1 MAVDLYLY
9 DEGKRLRGAA
19 LWGVTKLIH
28 DERDFMLTVE
38 LASGYGVVSGD
49 YVGFTCADG
58 RFRLFRV
65 DKTETDVG
73 AGMTTV
79 TATEAAVAE
88 LANSIVRE
96 IRLDETDAQT
106 AVRETIAGSDF
117 VLGKTAAGRKGQIQ
131 KIYAQRW
138 KVLREI
144 ESTCNVRIIPHYEMR
159 DGKITAKVVDIEE
172 KTYRRIGRI
181 LQRETDATNVRI
193 TTSGCSIARLYGVG
207 RSTGTQDPPES
218 VTFKDVV
225 WSRAAGD
232 PMDKPAGQDY
242 LEDPEMIARGIT
254 HEDVFE
260 DRNITDPDE
269 LIRETHKVFL
279 ERRRPK
285 VSGIATAF
293 DVSYMPGYEHKAVE
307 LYDILDVPMENGG
320 TAEGKVIDIQRD
332 YIRPDLT
339 QIVLGEEKDA
349 GGIIRKVAQLKS
361 EAQSLRASASAA
373 ASRYIENKHLIQLN
387 ANRIL
392 LNAEEILAQA
402 ERIRLNV
409 QKIDETTGRV
419 SQAEL
424 LLNGDGTSAQAG
436 LVARMLEQE
445 GATEAMSEAFSAYK
459 AEIGA
464 AIAQIGSRISGAEGE
479 IGGVSEALATFKSTT
494 ESAVAGISARV
505 GENEAAIT
513 TTATNLGSRIDLKA
527 DKTYVDKLLADEVS
541 AIRSEIGQLT
551 GGTVQ
556 ASHLHTQN
564 LTATNTVRLAGH
576 TCAWKT
582 QKVVTGINFSKETIT
597 IPGGNGVNYVA
608 IGGVSLRYNT
618 EDINYFSYN

>member
-9 DEGKRLRGAA
+9 NARQQLRGTA
-19 LWGVTKLIH
+19 LWGVTRLIH
-28 DERDFMLTVE
+28 DERDFMLTAE
-38 LASGYGVVSGD
+38 LSSGYGVVSGD

-58 RFRLFRV
+58 RYRLFRV
-65 DKTETDVG
+65 DKAETDVG
-73 AGMTTV
+73 AGMTTA

-96 IRLDETDAQT
+96 VRLEEADAQT
-106 AVRETIAGSDF
+106 AVSEAIAGSGF
-117 VLGKTAAGRKGQIQ
+117 TIGKTAAGRKGQIQ
-131 KIYAQRW
+131 KVYAQRW

-144 ESTCNVRIIPHYEMR
+144 EIACNVRIIPYYEMHEGR
-159 DGKITAKVVDIEE
+159 ISAKVVDIEE
-172 KTYRRIGRI
+172 KMYRRTGRI
-181 LQRETDATNVRI
+181 LQRETDATSVRI
-193 TTSGCSIARLYGVG
+193 TTSGCAIARLYGVG
-207 RSTGTQDPPES
+207 KSTGTQDPPES
-218 VTFKDVV
+218 VTFKDIV
-225 WSRAAGD
+225 WSREAGD

-242 LEDPEMIARGIT
+242 LEDPELIALGIM

-269 LIRETHKVFL
+269 LIRETHKAFL
-279 ERRRPK
+279 ERRMPK
-285 VSGIATAF
+285 VSGTATAF
-293 DVSYMPGYEHKAVE
+293 DVSYMPGYEHKTVE

-349 GGIIRKVAQLKS
+349 GGIVRKVAQLKS
-361 EAQSLRASASAA
+361 ETHSLRASSAAA

-387 ANRIL
+387 ANRII

-402 ERIRLNV
+402 ERIRLNA

-424 LLNGDGTSAQAG
+424 ILNGDGTSAQAG
-436 LVARMLEQE
+436 LIARMLRQE
-445 GATEAMSEAFSAYK
+445 DATQAMSEAFGTFE
-459 AEIGA
+459 AETGA
-464 AIAQIGSRISGAEGE
+464 AIAQIGARIGSTESE
-479 IGGVSEALATFKSTT
+479 IGGVSEALATFKVTT
-494 ESAVAGISARV
+494 ENAVAGISARV
-505 GENEAAIT
+505 GENEASI
-513 TTATNLGSRIDLKA
+513 TATATELGSRIDLKA
-527 DKTYVDKLLADEVS
+527 DRTYVQSLLADEVS

-556 ASHLHTQN
+556 ASHLYTQN

-576 TCAWKT
+576 TCSWKT
-582 QKVVTGINFSKETIT
+582 QKVVTSISFSKETIT
-597 IPGGNGVNYVA
+597 IPGGNGVSYVA
-608 IGGVSLRYNT
+608 IGGVSMTYNT
-618 EDINYFSYN
+618 AEIKYLGRD